1 MKVSLPVCFK
11 IVFLA
16 GITLLFV
23 SLFVDWYMFQV
34 FESDILVASWEYNIL
49 FEWAT
54 KFPPGITV
62 NESYRPGNL
71 NIPLVIHFLFVGV
84 IIFTICTVFF
94 KDLERSENLIVLK
107 SYSLG
112 FLILL
117 GLILFYIVI
126 FPVAYL
132 FPNELYFPS
141 LLDNNIDLAM
151 RFSYS
156 ISYGYVLQLVGF
168 LLVFP
173 YSLHYYLT
181 ITSFEKQDS
190 THEKRIDSYIENVQE
205 SIDLD
210 RYIAEEESLS

>member
-1 MKVSLPVCFK
+1 MKASLPICFK

-23 SLFVDWYMFQV
+23 SLFVDWYLFQV
-34 FESDILVASWEYNIL
+34 FDNGILVASWEYNIL
-49 FEWAT
+49 FEWTT
-54 KFPPGITV
+54 KFPSGITV
-62 NESYRPGNL
+62 NESHRPGNL
-71 NIPLVIHFLFVGV
+71 NIPLAVHFLFIGL
-84 IIFTICTVFF
+84 IIFTVYTVFF
-94 KDLERSENLIVLK
+94 KDLERSENLIGLK

-117 GLILFYIVI
+117 VLILFYIVI

-151 RFSYS
+151 EFSYS

-173 YSLHYYLT
+173 YSLHYYHT
-181 ITSFEKQDS
+181 ITSFEKQENTD
-190 THEKRIDSYIENVQE
+190 ERKIASYIEGVQE
-205 SIDLD
+205 SVDLD